1 MSQLETGEKWKTLV
15 VSLKRA
21 ELGRLANRARLQSG
35 EALKGR
41 LGQRG
46 KDREM
51 EKYER
56 ERERRIQWD
65 PE

>member
-1 MSQLETGEKWKTLV
+1 M
-15 VSLKRA
+15 KRA

-56 ERERRIQWD
+56 EREKNTVGPRVK
-65 PE
+65 